1 VEKVL
6 HSFKHKY
13 CIGDK
18 RMPITTLTNISVPT
32 EGAGSNSSLLMPK
45 LQYRFRVFLDNFGTT
60 GAADGTREI
69 SRQVVDVTRPNVSFE
84 QMTIEAYNSR
94 TYLAGKHT
102 WDPITLTLREDA
114 NNNVQKIVGQQIQR
128 QFDFYEQSSAV
139 SSGTYKFQTRIE
151 ILDGGNGAQGANII
165 DRFHLVGCYIE
176 SANYNTLA
184 YATNEPVT
192 TTLSIR
198 YDNAI
203 QFGADEDFIGIGSAV
218 GRASNASIGGTTVT
232 G

>member
-1 VEKVL
+1 
-6 HSFKHKY
+6 
-13 CIGDK
+13 
-18 RMPITTLTNISVPT
+18 MPITTLTNISIPT

-69 SRQVVDVTRPNVSFE
+69 SRQVVDVTRPNLSFE
-84 QMTIEAYNSR
+84 QMTIDAYNSR

-151 ILDGGNGAQGANII
+151 ILDGGNGANGANVI

-203 QFGADEDFIGIGSAV
+203 QFGADEDFIGIGSAES
-218 GRASNASIGGTTVT
+218 RASNASVGGTTVT

>member
-1 VEKVL
+1 
-6 HSFKHKY
+6 
-13 CIGDK
+13 
-18 RMPITTLTNISVPT
+18 MPITTLTNISVPT

-69 SRQVVDVTRPNVSFE
+69 SRQVVDVTRPNISFE
-84 QMTIEAYNSR
+84 QMTIDAYNSR

-102 WDPITLTLREDA
+102 WEPITLTLREDA
-114 NNNVQKIVGQQIQR
+114 NNNVQKVVGQQLQK
-128 QFDFYEQSSAV
+128 QFDFFEQSSAV

-203 QFGADEDFIGIGSAV
+203 QFGADEDFIGIGSAE